1 MTFELVEEAKGDK
14 VVVPETLGE
23 RIVRRLNEAFRADP
37 EAVRALLL
45 PVVPINAEAQKG
57 YVGTNDNPEQAS
69 LFGIAFGGW
78 ENDETVVLVTD
89 SASHESREDAIAKL
103 IGFALYKKGQP

>member
-1 MTFELVEEAKGDK
+1 MTFELVEEAKGGK

-23 RIVRRLNEAFRADP
+23 RIVRRLNDAFKADP

-45 PVVPINAEAQKG
+45 PVVPINAAAQKG
-57 YVGTNDNPEQAS
+57 CIGTNDNPEQAS

-78 ENDETVVLVTD
+78 ENDETVVFVTE
-89 SASHESREDAIAKL
+89 AAGHESREDTITKL
-103 IGFALYKKGQP
+103 TGFALHKKGQL